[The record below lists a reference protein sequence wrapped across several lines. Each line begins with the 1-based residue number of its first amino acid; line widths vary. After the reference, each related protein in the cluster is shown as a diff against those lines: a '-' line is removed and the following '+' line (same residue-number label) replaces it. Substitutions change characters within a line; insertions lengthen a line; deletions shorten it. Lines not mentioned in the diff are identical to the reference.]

1 MLLSLDD
8 RGLRDL
14 ETFEEFFRAGFSNC
28 ILKIHEKTLICGG
41 IMIKG
46 EKKKIEFKQLVLNK
60 DEYKIGDTVRI
71 NEYNDDT
78 SFARIIKI

>member
-1 MLLSLDD
+1 
-8 RGLRDL
+8 
-14 ETFEEFFRAGFSNC
+14 
-28 ILKIHEKTLICGG
+28 
-41 IMIKG
+41 MIKG